1 MTLYGSEQHFVFA
14 ANQQGSGT
22 QSSHLKTLL
31 LQVLIITC
39 NSTAWT
45 QATSCTMTATG
56 RIHCALSMDT
66 RTTFPR
72 ISFARRGSTSR
83 NVPRRPAV
91 GRQDTNQ
98 LALDVRVALSTYCS
112 GSRIDFSGT
121 RCEPPILPQALE
133 SAASAST
140 SNGRNTSQRWSTL
153 MALQVFFSPSIS
165 VRHDF
170 SRIDR

>member
-1 MTLYGSEQHFVFA
+1 MSTKIREPKSGKKQSAKTARRQNGKTMPQQNSTTDCTDRLRTRSMYEVLFA

-45 QATSCTMTATG
+45 QATSCAMTATG

-112 GSRIDFSGT
+112 GSR
-121 RCEPPILPQALE
+121 
-133 SAASAST
+133 
-140 SNGRNTSQRWSTL
+140 N
-153 MALQVFFSPSIS
+153 
-165 VRHDF
+165 
-170 SRIDR
+170 